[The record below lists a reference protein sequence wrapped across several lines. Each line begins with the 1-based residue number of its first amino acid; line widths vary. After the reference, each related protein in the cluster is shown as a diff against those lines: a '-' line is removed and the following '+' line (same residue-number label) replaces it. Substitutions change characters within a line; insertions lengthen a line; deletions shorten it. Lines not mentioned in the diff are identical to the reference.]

1 MKKAASLS
9 IAVPSSRAVETI
21 ELGLDGDGAALER
34 VQQSED

>member
-9 IAVPSSRAVETI
+9 IEVPTSRAAETI
-21 ELGLDGDGAALER
+21 EFGPDGDGAALER